1 MADTEVSTKKI
12 TIDDREYDN
21 DQLSDEARAQVVS
34 ISVVDQEI
42 AALEQKLAIAKTARN
57 AYGKALKDALGED
70 QFL

>member
-12 TIDDREYDN
+12 MIDDREYDN

-42 AALEQKLAIAKTARN
+42 AALEQKIAIAKTARN
-57 AYGKALKDALGED
+57 AYAKALKDALGED
-70 QFL
+70 

>member
-42 AALEQKLAIAKTARN
+42 AALEQKIAIAKTARN
-57 AYGKALKDALGED
+57 AYAKALKDALGED
-70 QFL
+70 

>member
-34 ISVVDQEI
+34 ISVVDQEF

-70 QFL
+70 

>member
-70 QFL
+70 